1 MEASAPGVRPRPRRP
16 GLRERLLWPAA
27 SESSFPISEDKAMM
41 ARTYA
46 YLFFAGATLTL
57 LTLLLPGAADRDA
70 LGIVVLS
77 AVAYATCA
85 AFLVGFDRLPLWVLQ
100 SSPILGAL
108 VVTGVLWAG
117 GPLEIGAYAMFY
129 FWVALAACYFFGLRV
144 ALFHIAFCTMCL
156 AVAVLVHGS
165 DMPLP
170 GLYFAMGAGTLLV
183 FGALMV
189 LLRSQIERVVS
200 RLTDAAGTDVLT
212 GISNRREFE
221 ERFGHEL
228 ERSVRSG
235 GPMGL
240 VVIDLD
246 WFKEVNDR
254 FGHAAGDRALKMVAG
269 VLEEQTRR
277 IDMVARL
284 GGEEFAVVAPDAGEE
299 ETYRLAERLRRE
311 VKLAFADHTRPLTT
325 SCGVATFP
333 ASGDTASDLLR
344 AADRALYAAKD
355 LGRDRTIVYRRGE
368 DEISMAVAR
377 RARAG
382 RASPRLASLVSM
394 AESVDRRKGTPG
406 HSRAVERF
414 SESIAR
420 SMGLSDAHVEEI
432 SLAGLLHDIGT
443 IGLSEAVLSK
453 TGELTDE
460 EWAEIRR
467 HPEVGARILST
478 ADLDAVSDW
487 VYAHHER
494 VDGTGYP
501 RGLRDGQIP
510 VEAQIVAVADAYAA
524 MTADRSYRSGVDTEE
539 AIEELRRSVGTQFLP
554 EVVEAFATH
563 ADKRGGEAYEA
574 SRTSG

>member
-1 MEASAPGVRPRPRRP
+1 
-16 GLRERLLWPAA
+16 
-27 SESSFPISEDKAMM
+27 MM

-46 YLFFAGATLTL
+46 HLFLAGSVLVTV
-57 LTLLLPGAADRDA
+57 TLLLPGGDERDDAAIVAIAGIA
-70 LGIVVLS
+70 LVTAMAYL
-77 AVAYATCA
+77 AV
-85 AFLVGFDRLPLWVLQ
+85 FEKLPKWVLQ
-100 SSPILGAL
+100 ASPVLGAL
-108 VVTGVLWAG
+108 LVTAVLNVAS
-117 GPLEIGAYAMFY
+117 PEAFGAYSMFY
-129 FWVALAACYFFGLRV
+129 FWVALVACFFFRMRT
-144 ALFHIAFCTMCL
+144 ALLLIAFCIACL
-156 AVAVLVHGS
+156 GVSVAIHEDDL
-165 DMPLP
+165 PLP
-170 GLYFAMGAGTLLV
+170 ALYLTMGAGTLLV
-183 FGALMV
+183 SGV
-189 LLRSQIERVVS
+189 LLVALRGQIERVVT
-200 RLTDAAGTDVLT
+200 RLTDAAGRDALT

-221 ERFGHEL
+221 ERFGLEL

-235 GPMGL
+235 SPMGL
-240 VVIDLD
+240 VVLDLD

-254 FGHAAGDRALKMVAG
+254 FGHAAGDRALKTVAM
-269 VLEEQTRR
+269 VLEEATRR

-311 VKLAFADHTRPLTT
+311 VQRAFADHARPLTT

-333 ASGDTASDLLR
+333 ASGGTAGDLMR

-355 LGRDRTIVYRRGE
+355 LGRNRTIVYRRGE

-414 SESIAR
+414 CEAIAR
-420 SMGLSDAHVEEI
+420 SMGFSEAQVEEI

-443 IGLSEAVLSK
+443 IGLPEAVLSK
-453 TGELTDE
+453 TGQLNDDE
-460 EWAEIRR
+460 WGEIRH

-478 ADLDAVSDW
+478 ADLDSVSEW

-494 VDGTGYP
+494 VDGSGYP
-501 RGLRDGQIP
+501 RGLKDGQIP

-524 MTADRSYRSGVDTEE
+524 MTAARSYRPGMSTED
-539 AIEELRRSVGTQFLP
+539 AIEELRRNAGSQFSP
-554 EVVEAFATH
+554 EVVEAFATR
-563 ADKRGGEAYEA
+563 ADKRGGEAFEA
-574 SRTSG
+574 ARSGL

>member
-1 MEASAPGVRPRPRRP
+1 
-16 GLRERLLWPAA
+16 
-27 SESSFPISEDKAMM
+27 M

-46 YLFFAGATLTL
+46 YLFFAGGTLTL
-57 LTLLLPGAADRDA
+57 LTLLLPGAGERESVA
-70 LGIVVLS
+70 IVAFS
-77 AVAYATCA
+77 AVAYVTAVG
-85 AFLVGFDRLPLWVLQ
+85 FLIAFDRLPAWVLKT
-100 SSPILGAL
+100 SPMLGAL
-108 VVTGVLWAG
+108 LTTLVLNVAG
-117 GPLEIGAYAMFY
+117 PVAIGAYSMFY
-129 FWVALAACYFFGLRV
+129 FWIALVACYFFGLRA
-144 ALFHIAFCTMCL
+144 ALLQIAFCVACL
-156 AVAVLVHGS
+156 GISVIAHDS
-165 DMPLP
+165 EMPLP
-170 GLYFAMGAGTLLV
+170 GLYLAMGAGTLLV
-183 FGALMV
+183 SGTLMV
-189 LLRSQIERVVS
+189 ALRSQIERVVS

-235 GPMGL
+235 SPMGL
-240 VVIDLD
+240 VVLDLD
-246 WFKEVNDR
+246 WFKEINDR
-254 FGHAAGDRALKMVAG
+254 FGHAAGDRALRVVAG

-311 VKLAFADHTRPLTT
+311 VKVAFADHARPLTT

-333 ASGDTASDLLR
+333 ASGGTASDLLR

-420 SMGLSDAHVEEI
+420 SMGFPEAQVEEI

-443 IGLSEAVLSK
+443 IGLPESLLSK
-453 TGELTDE
+453 TGELTEE
-460 EWAEIRR
+460 EWREIRR

-478 ADLDAVSDW
+478 ADLDAISDW

-494 VDGTGYP
+494 IDGTGYP

-524 MTADRSYRSGVDTEE
+524 MTADRSYRPGVERDE
-539 AIEELRRSVGTQFLP
+539 AIEELRRNAGSQFLP
-554 EVVEAFATH
+554 EVVEAFATR
-563 ADKRGGEAYEA
+563 ADKSGGEAYEA
-574 SRTSG
+574 ARRSG

>member
-1 MEASAPGVRPRPRRP
+1 
-16 GLRERLLWPAA
+16 
-27 SESSFPISEDKAMM
+27 MM
-41 ARTYA
+41 TRTYA
-46 YLFFAGATLTL
+46 YLFLAGAVLVL
-57 LTLLLPGAADRDA
+57 ATLLLPGPEDRDIA
-70 LGIVVLS
+70 GIVAMAGVAFVT
-77 AVAYATCA
+77 AVV
-85 AFLVGFDRLPLWVLQ
+85 FLTTFERIPVWALRA
-100 SSPILGAL
+100 SPMLGAL
-108 VVTGVLWAG
+108 LVTAVIGFGSPPAL
-117 GPLEIGAYAMFY
+117 GAYAMLY
-129 FWVALAACYFFGLRV
+129 FWVALVACFFFAMRAALLHATFT
-144 ALFHIAFCTMCL
+144 IACL
-156 AVAVLVHGS
+156 GFAVFVLAR

-183 FGALMV
+183 AAV
-189 LLRSQIERVVS
+189 LLSALRSQIERVVS

-212 GISNRREFE
+212 GLSNRREFE
-221 ERFGHEL
+221 DRFGYEL

-235 GPMGL
+235 SPMGL
-240 VVIDLD
+240 VVLDLD

-254 FGHAAGDRALKMVAG
+254 FGHAAGDRALKMVAR

-311 VKLAFADHTRPLTT
+311 VKSAFSEYARPLTT

-333 ASGDTASDLLR
+333 ASGGTASDLLR

-355 LGRDRTIVYRRGE
+355 LGRDRSIVYRRGE

-414 SESIAR
+414 CESIAR
-420 SMGLSDAHVEEI
+420 SMGFSDAEVEEI

-443 IGLSEAVLSK
+443 IGLPEAVLSK
-453 TGELTDE
+453 TGKLSDDE
-460 EWAEIRR
+460 WREIRH

-501 RGLRDGQIP
+501 RGLKDGQIP

-524 MTADRSYRSGVDTEE
+524 MTADRSYRPGVSMDE
-539 AIEELRRSVGTQFLP
+539 AIAELRRHAGSQFLP
-554 EVVEAFATH
+554 EVVEAFATR
-563 ADKRGGEAYEA
+563 ADKSGGEAYEA
-574 SRTSG
+574 ARGRG

>member
-1 MEASAPGVRPRPRRP
+1 
-16 GLRERLLWPAA
+16 
-27 SESSFPISEDKAMM
+27 MM

-46 YLFFAGATLTL
+46 YLFFAGGTLAL
-57 LTLLLPGAADRDA
+57 LTLLLPGSGERDA
-70 LGIVVLS
+70 LGIVALS
-77 AVAYATCA
+77 GVAYATTVG
-85 AFLVGFDRLPLWVLQ
+85 FLIGFDRLPMWVLQ
-100 SSPILGAL
+100 ASPAVGAL
-108 VVTGVLWAG
+108 LVTGVVSFG
-117 GPLEIGAYAMFY
+117 GPLAIGAYSMFY
-129 FWVALAACYFFGLRV
+129 FWVALVACYFFGFRT
-144 ALFHIAFCTMCL
+144 ALLQIAFCVACL
-156 AVAVLVHGS
+156 GVSVVVHDGE
-165 DMPLP
+165 MPLP
-170 GLYFAMGAGTLLV
+170 GLYLAMGTGTLLV
-183 FGALMV
+183 SGV
-189 LLRSQIERVVS
+189 LIVALRSQIEHVVS

-221 ERFGHEL
+221 ERFGTEL

-235 GPMGL
+235 SPMGL

-254 FGHAAGDRALKMVAG
+254 FGHDAGDRALRMVAR

-311 VKLAFADHTRPLTT
+311 VKSAFSEHARPLTT

-333 ASGDTASDLLR
+333 ASGGTASDLLR

-414 SESIAR
+414 CESIAR
-420 SMGLSDAHVEEI
+420 SMGFTDAEVEEI

-443 IGLSEAVLSK
+443 IGLPESVLSK
-453 TGELTDE
+453 TGRLSDDE
-460 EWAEIRR
+460 WREMRN
-467 HPEVGARILST
+467 HPEIGARILST
-478 ADLDAVSDW
+478 ADLDSVSDW

-494 VDGTGYP
+494 VDGSGYP
-501 RGLRDGQIP
+501 RGLKNGQIP
-510 VEAQIVAVADAYAA
+510 VEAQIVAVADAFAA
-524 MTADRSYRSGVDTEE
+524 MTADRSYRSGKSIDDAV
-539 AIEELRRSVGTQFLP
+539 EELRRHAGSQFLP
-554 EVVEAFATH
+554 EVVDAFATR
-563 ADKRGGEAYEA
+563 ADKSGGEAYEA
-574 SRTSG
+574 ARSRA